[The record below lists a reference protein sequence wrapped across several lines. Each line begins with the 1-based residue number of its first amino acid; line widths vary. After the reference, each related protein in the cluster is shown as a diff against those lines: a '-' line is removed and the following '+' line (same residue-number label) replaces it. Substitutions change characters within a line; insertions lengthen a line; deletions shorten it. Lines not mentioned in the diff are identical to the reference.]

1 MKVKSSLVI
10 FCALFL
16 WLGVSACTK
25 QQIIVPKVTPEPTH
39 KHHVGKFVWYDLFTH
54 DLQSTVPF
62 YEELFGWSFADTL
75 QGEDRVKTILRDGVP
90 IANAI
95 QIDQVKIDVNE
106 SRWLSYLSVDDVD
119 ETSMLVEKE
128 KGLIYLAPKDLPD
141 RGRVAVVIDPDGA
154 AFALVNTSD
163 GDPPDEGIME
173 NHWMGS
179 ELWTTN
185 IDAATR
191 FYNVLVGYEEKVLAI
206 GIDSTYHLLVKDG
219 QPRAGIVKILWDDVK
234 PNWLPYIAVS
244 DVMAIS
250 EHVER
255 LGGTLLV
262 EPDKDIRKGRTAI
275 IADPSGAVFAI
286 QQYEALPPE

>member
-1 MKVKSSLVI
+1 MLFVWLAVSS
-10 FCALFL
+10 CAKKY
-16 WLGVSACTK
+16 V
-25 QQIIVPKVTPEPTH
+25 IVPKVTPEPKH
-39 KHHVGKFVWYDLFTH
+39 QHHVGKFVWYDLFTH
-54 DLQSTVPF
+54 NLQSTVPF

-75 QGEDRVKTILRDGVP
+75 PGEDRVKTILRDGIP

-95 QIDQVKIDVNE
+95 QIDRIKIDVNE
-106 SRWLSYLSVDDVD
+106 SRWLSYMSVEDVD
-119 ETSMLVEKE
+119 EASMLVEQE
-128 KGLIYLAPKDLPD
+128 NGSIYVAPKNLPD
-141 RGRVAVVIDPDGA
+141 RGRVAVVMDPDGA
-154 AFALVNTSD
+154 AFAIVNTSD
-163 GDPPDEGIME
+163 GDPPDEGIVE

-185 IDAATR
+185 IDEATR
-191 FYNVLVGYEEKVLAI
+191 FYNVLVGYEKQVLAI
-206 GIDSTYHLLVKDG
+206 GIDLTYHLLVREG

-250 EHVER
+250 ERVER

-262 EPDKDIRKGRTAI
+262 APDKEIREGRTAI

-286 QQYEALPPE
+286 QQFEASF